1 MREMSECPAV
11 LVTMLISVSGLG
23 SVDIFKKD
31 HIKVWYI
38 TNWWNIML
46 NSTGNVQ
53 TCIHGD
59 RFWQF
64 YGVKNI
70 REDGSW
76 QLILDLWEE
85 KEACDMKQKQ
95 IKTAAY

>member
-1 MREMSECPAV
+1 
-11 LVTMLISVSGLG
+11 
-23 SVDIFKKD
+23 
-31 HIKVWYI
+31 
-38 TNWWNIML
+38 ML